1 MGREVSLPDAGFRRW
16 EGWKPKTTEDLHP
29 PWGGEKADKCSSVLL
44 LFYCAGLVKAL
55 SGPIFL
61 LQKGRAI
68 GEY

>member
-1 MGREVSLPDAGFRRW
+1 MSLPAADFSPW
-16 EGWKPKTTEDLHP
+16 EGWETKTTEDLPYP

-44 LFYCAGLVKAL
+44 LFYCAGLLKAL

-61 LQKGRAI
+61 LQKRRAI